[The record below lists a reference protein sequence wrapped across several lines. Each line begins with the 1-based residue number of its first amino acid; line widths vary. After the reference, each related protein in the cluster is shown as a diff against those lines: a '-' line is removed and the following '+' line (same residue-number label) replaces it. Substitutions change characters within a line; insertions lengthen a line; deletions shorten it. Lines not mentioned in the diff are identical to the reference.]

1 MSVSLALHKIN
12 QFSFSLTFLSVQETI
27 SEPCSLVCFL
37 FSLIIYLLIYLIF
50 PSSFIPS
57 VPFSTSHSHSQ
68 TPIPAITFQDL
79 YFFSVNCRQNFP
91 PGNFLG
97 IKPWTYYSSTLSK
110 QYSWR
115 KKIFMEE
122 FQKDIY
128 IILSS
133 SYFKTNPQI
142 KQFSRGGC
150 INKLDPLPLCRI
162 TWTSLC
168 FDFRSPASIKGQVM
182 K

>member
-12 QFSFSLTFLSVQETI
+12 QFSFSLTFLSVQEKI
-27 SEPCSLVCFL
+27 SEPFSLVYLFL
-37 FSLIIYLLIYLIF
+37 LIIYLLIYLIF

-57 VPFSTSHSHSQ
+57 MPFSSSHSHSQ

-79 YFFSVNCRQNFP
+79 YFFSVSCRQNFP

-115 KKIFMEE
+115 KKYLWRNFRKIFILYYPPATL
-122 FQKDIY
+122 KPILR
-128 IILSS
+128 LSS
-133 SYFKTNPQI
+133 
-142 KQFSRGGC
+142 
-150 INKLDPLPLCRI
+150 LVEE
-162 TWTSLC
+162 
-168 FDFRSPASIKGQVM
+168 AA
-182 K
+182 